1 MGGGKIALIALT
13 SKCQPYYLNKNN
25 ICMKRAF
32 LLRELGSA
40 FFRVLFWLNDFLHS
54 WQLNLLPT
62 WVCSW
67 LQSARPVANDFGHKS
82 QELSFVI
89 RTFQLATFPFARI
102 RVFCNFTS
110 WMWMI
115 NLLVLGWGSPNHQNK
130 WENDLL
136 LDIFFGDN
144 DFDTLNLKNSL
155 THSHSN
161 RALTITITL

>member
-1 MGGGKIALIALT
+1 MGGVK
-13 SKCQPYYLNKNN
+13 SH
-25 ICMKRAF
+25 
-32 LLRELGSA
+32 
-40 FFRVLFWLNDFLHS
+40 WLH
-54 WQLNLLPT
+54 
-62 WVCSW
+62 W
-67 LQSARPVANDFGHKS
+67 LQSVNPITWIRTIFARKGLFSCVNWEVPFSEYCFGWMTFYTLDNRTSCQHGSAHDSKVRGWFGHKS

-161 RALTITITL
+161 RVLTITITL

>member
-1 MGGGKIALIALT
+1 MG
-13 SKCQPYYLNKNN
+13 
-25 ICMKRAF
+25 
-32 LLRELGSA
+32 LLMTRL
-40 FFRVLFWLNDFLHS
+40 
-54 WQLNLLPT
+54 
-62 WVCSW
+62 
-67 LQSARPVANDFGHKS
+67 VANDFGHKS

-130 WENDLL
+130 WENDFL
-136 LDIFFGDN
+136 LDIFYWWFWYSQ
-144 DFDTLNLKNSL
+144 LEKL

-161 RALTITITL
+161 RVLTITITLHSTSSSSIMLTFKNWSNQLFDNFWKVCQVVGGRANQVKARVGSARAT